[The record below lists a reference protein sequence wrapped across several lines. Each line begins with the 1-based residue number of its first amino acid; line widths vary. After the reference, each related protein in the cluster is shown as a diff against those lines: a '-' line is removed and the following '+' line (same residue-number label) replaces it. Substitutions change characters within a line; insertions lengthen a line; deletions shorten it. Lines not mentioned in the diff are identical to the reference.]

1 MRTPHGLEGLLLADK
16 PAGPTSHDI
25 VAETRRFT
33 AGMRVGH
40 TGTLDPFATGL
51 LPLCIGRAT
60 RLSRFLTGLR
70 KSYAGTLCLGTATD
84 TYDVDGKITHRGDA
98 KGVDEAA
105 VRQAAARFV
114 GTILQTPPP
123 FSARKINGRR
133 MYKLARKGVE
143 VRPEPSEV
151 TVFRFEILG
160 VEDGLVH
167 FEAETSAGTY
177 VRALAHDLGA
187 ALGCGAHL
195 FALRRVASGSHRVE
209 DAYGLEEIRERGA
222 AGSLGE
228 IVIPLSRIDLGLHSV
243 TATPRGATAMRTGQ
257 VLSAKELVSHGA
269 GGAPQ
274 APVRVLD
281 QEGTLLGVAVP
292 DERIAGGA
300 ILKPQVVLA

>member
-1 MRTPHGLEGLLLADK
+1 MKGVAGLEGLLLADK

-33 AGMRVGH
+33 SGSRVGH

-70 KSYAGTLCLGTATD
+70 KSYAGSMRLGIATD
-84 TYDVDGKITHRGDA
+84 TYDVDGKITDRRGLDDI
-98 KGVDEAA
+98 DEAA
-105 VRQAAARFV
+105 IREAAARFL
-114 GTILQTPPP
+114 GRILQTPPP
-123 FSARKINGRR
+123 YSARKINGRR

-143 VRPEPSEV
+143 MHPEPAEI
-151 TVFRFEILG
+151 TVFRFDILS
-160 VEDGLVH
+160 VEDDLVR

-195 FALRRVASGSHRVE
+195 FELRRVASGSHRVE
-209 DAYGLEEIRERGA
+209 EAHGLTEIRERGTE
-222 AGSLGE
+222 GTLGE
-228 IVIPLSRIDLGLHSV
+228 IVIPMSRIDLGLRSV

-257 VLSAKELVSHGA
+257 VLSAKELVSLSAA
-269 GGAPQ
+269 GSGG
-274 APVRVLD
+274 PVRVVD
-281 QEGTLLGVAVP
+281 EDGTLLGVAVP
-292 DERIAGGA
+292 DERVAGGA

>member
-1 MRTPHGLEGLLLADK
+1 MTSFAGPEGLLLADK

-33 AGMRVGH
+33 PGRRVGH

-70 KSYAGTLCLGTATD
+70 KSYAGSMRLGIMTD
-84 TYDVDGKITHRGDA
+84 TYDVDGQVTRQQDARGIDESTIC
-98 KGVDEAA
+98 EAA
-105 VRQAAARFV
+105 GRFV
-114 GTILQTPPP
+114 GTIMQTPPP
-123 FSARKINGRR
+123 YSAKKINGRR
-133 MYKLARKGVE
+133 MYKLARKGIE
-143 VRPEPSEV
+143 MRPEPVEV
-151 TVFRFEILG
+151 TVFRFDILG
-160 VEDGLVH
+160 IQDDMVR

-195 FALRRVASGSHRVE
+195 FELRRVASGSHRVE
-209 DAYGLEEIRERGA
+209 EAHGLTEIHERGA
-222 AGSLGE
+222 AGTLGE
-228 IVIPLSRIDLGLHSV
+228 IVIPLSRIDLGLKSV

-257 VLSAKELVSHGA
+257 VLSTKELVSRE
-269 GGAPQ
+269 GGRPGD
-274 APVRVLD
+274 PVRVID
-281 QEGTLLGVAVP
+281 GDGALLGVAVP
-292 DERIAGGA
+292 DERVEGGG